1 MPAKFKVTSTYKRS
15 RFMGSEKPSYTATLV
30 TNREIKAKEFSE
42 ILAKRTRISEIDCL
56 KILMTISD
64 EICKNLMEGNIVRID
79 QIGSFRI
86 TAKSAIVKREEEV
99 TPETIGSPSIVF
111 TPSSELKKKLSGIR
125 YEKE

>member
-1 MPAKFKVTSTYKRS
+1 MAAKFKISETCK
-15 RFMGSEKPSYTATLV
+15 GSSFQETKEKAYTATLV

-42 ILAKRTRISEIDCL
+42 ILSKKTRVNEIDCL
-56 KILMTISD
+56 KILMTISE
-64 EICKNLMEGNIVRID
+64 EIANNLMEGNIVRID

>member
-15 RFMGSEKPSYTATLV
+15 RFMGNEERSYTATLV

-64 EICKNLMEGNIVRID
+64 EICKNLMEGNIVRVD
-79 QIGSFRI
+79 HLGSFRI
-86 TAKSAIVKREEEV
+86 TAKSTFSDTESGVIPQSLGAPKV
-99 TPETIGSPSIVF
+99 VF
-111 TPSSELKKKLSGIR
+111 TPSQEIKRTLSGIR

>member
-42 ILAKRTRISEIDCL
+42 ILSKRTRVNEIDCL

-64 EICKNLMEGNIVRID
+64 EICKNLMEGNIVRVD
-79 QIGSFRI
+79 HLGSFRI
-86 TAKSAIVKREEEV
+86 TGKSTFSDTKSEV
-99 TPETIGSPSIVF
+99 IPQSLGAPKVVF
-111 TPSSELKKKLSGIR
+111 TPSQEIKKTLSGIR

>member
-1 MPAKFKVTSTYKRS
+1 
-15 RFMGSEKPSYTATLV
+15 
-30 TNREIKAKEFSE
+30 
-42 ILAKRTRISEIDCL
+42 
-56 KILMTISD
+56 MTISE
-64 EICKNLMEGNIVRID
+64 EIANNLMEGNIVRID

>member
-64 EICKNLMEGNIVRID
+64 EICKNLMEGNIVRVD
-79 QIGSFRI
+79 HLGSFRI
-86 TAKSAIVKREEEV
+86 TAKSTFSDTESGVI
-99 TPETIGSPSIVF
+99 PQSIGAPTVIF
-111 TPSSELKKKLSGIR
+111 TPSQEIKKTLSGIR

>member
-15 RFMGSEKPSYTATLV
+15 RFMGSEEPSYTATLV

-64 EICKNLMEGNIVRID
+64 EICKNLMEGNIVRVDHLGI
-79 QIGSFRI
+79 FRI
-86 TAKSAIVKREEEV
+86 TAKSTFSNTESGVIPQSLGAPKV
-99 TPETIGSPSIVF
+99 VF
-111 TPSSELKKKLSGIR
+111 TPSQEIKRTLSGIR

>member
-1 MPAKFKVTSTYKRS
+1 MAAKFKISETYK
-15 RFMGSEKPSYTATLV
+15 GSSFPETKEKAYTATLV

-42 ILAKRTRISEIDCL
+42 ILSKKTRVNEIDCL
-56 KILMTISD
+56 KILMTISE
-64 EICKNLMEGNIVRID
+64 EIANNLMEGNIVRID

>member
-30 TNREIKAKEFSE
+30 KNREIKAKEFSE
-42 ILAKRTRISEIDCL
+42 ILAKRTRVSEIDCL

-64 EICKNLMEGNIVRID
+64 EICKNLMEGNIVRVD
-79 QIGSFRI
+79 HLGSFRI
-86 TAKSAIVKREEEV
+86 TAKSTFSDTESGIIPQSLGGPKV
-99 TPETIGSPSIVF
+99 VF
-111 TPSSELKKKLSGIR
+111 TPSQEIKRTLSGIR